1 MINVIGYNFI
11 DFLFDN
17 ILENLYPFDH

>member
-1 MINVIGYNFI
+1 MVNVIGYKFI